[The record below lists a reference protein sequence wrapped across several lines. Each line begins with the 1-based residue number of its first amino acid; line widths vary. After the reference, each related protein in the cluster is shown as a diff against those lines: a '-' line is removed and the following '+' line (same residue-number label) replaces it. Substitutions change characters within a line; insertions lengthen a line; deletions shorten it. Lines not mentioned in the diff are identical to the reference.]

1 MTTSFQTP
9 PMALL
14 QSAHASLVR
23 QPAASRPGA
32 SQPATTTPPAF
43 SLAPAAQTTPE
54 SSMPAAYRVRQ
65 GDTLSHIA
73 RQQLKAAGAEPSNA
87 EVYAAVNK
95 IAEAN
100 GLRNP
105 DLLQPGQQLDLRI
118 LEPKQAAPVVARAAS
133 PRAMAAPARS
143 EARLERVLPPQDLLR
158 ELRGSRQA
166 LERARESSP
175 AEAQGGPDT
184 GAALSESSTRIESLL
199 TRLRESMQALSD
211 EPWAPV
217 LGGEGRLTSGYGMR
231 RDPFTG
237 RQRFHHG
244 IDLAAPVGT
253 PILAPKGGT
262 VVFSGWR
269 PGYGN
274 LVEIRHEDGA
284 LSRYGHNSANTV
296 RRGERVDAG
305 SMIAKV
311 GSTGRSTGPHVHFE
325 VRRDGR
331 SVNPMPFL
339 EASRVQL
346 AAAHSR

>member
-1 MTTSFQTP
+1 
-9 PMALL
+9 
-14 QSAHASLVR
+14 
-23 QPAASRPGA
+23 
-32 SQPATTTPPAF
+32 
-43 SLAPAAQTTPE
+43 
-54 SSMPAAYRVRQ
+54 MPASYRVRQ

-73 RQQLKAAGAEPSNA
+73 RQHLKAVGNEPSNG

-100 GLRNP
+100 GLRDPNR
-105 DLLQPGQQLDLRI
+105 LQPGQQLDLRI
-118 LEPKQAAPVVARAAS
+118 IEPKQSAPSQRALAAESQPSRPALAS
-133 PRAMAAPARS
+133 PARG
-143 EARLERVLPPQDLLR
+143 EARLERVLPSQDLLR
-158 ELRGSRQA
+158 DLRNSRLD
-166 LERARESSP
+166 LERARESAP
-175 AEAQGGPDT
+175 PEAQGGPSRIPTLED
-184 GAALSESSTRIESLL
+184 SSNRIDDLL
-199 TRLRESMQALSD
+199 ARLRDSMQALSD

-217 LGGEGRLTSGYGMR
+217 LGSEGRLTSDYGMR

-253 PILAPKGGT
+253 PIVAPRDGT

-274 LVEIRHEDGA
+274 LVEIRHEDG
-284 LSRYGHNSANTV
+284 LLTRYGHNSQNVV
-296 RRGERVDAG
+296 RRGDKVRAG
-305 SMIAKV
+305 MEIAQV

-339 EASRVQL
+339 EASRFQL
-346 AAAHSR
+346 AEAHSR